1 MVDAHGRFC
10 FLFSL
15 FVVLAKSDG
24 LVTLGRFV
32 QDPLPVEPFNVTTT
46 SPRLNVCFWNLQ
58 LHGLARTL
66 LWTAE
71 ANLIEL
77 LVKVATVT
85 DMVSLQGEY
94 KLDGGSALLSFISV
108 GGEGQFWMN
117 ATNVST
123 VATATF
129 EEGPNGRPRVRDVD
143 VRLELRN
150 IKFHMENLMGGGSLA
165 RVGNSMLNKINGTI
179 FKLAEE
185 SLHTTVQENI
195 RQRIN
200 SELSRISVERSE
212 SLVDG
217 LIALVGEQIRT
228 TGADP
233 FKIADQHHSFKQDLL
248 FFTVHSEAHL
258 TRGRLHGLS
267 TVQRSGNLMAY
278 YKDRTVTI
286 HADLEF
292 RQLSGTFRWRARVQ
306 GSRFS
311 GRVSLTV
318 SGVALH
324 LRLTLPVGD
333 NVTVAGP
340 LHLEE
345 LKLTDVGQV
354 RLHFHGADSLDF
366 LLEALTNLIIDE
378 IKQDLAHVVLELLED
393 SIRRKIATLQLSEF
407 V

>member
-1 MVDAHGRFC
+1 
-10 FLFSL
+10 
-15 FVVLAKSDG
+15 
-24 LVTLGRFV
+24 
-32 QDPLPVEPFNVTTT
+32 
-46 SPRLNVCFWNLQ
+46 
-58 LHGLARTL
+58 
-66 LWTAE
+66 
-71 ANLIEL
+71 
-77 LVKVATVT
+77 
-85 DMVSLQGEY
+85 
-94 KLDGGSALLSFISV
+94 
-108 GGEGQFWMN
+108 
-117 ATNVST
+117 
-123 VATATF
+123 
-129 EEGPNGRPRVRDVD
+129 
-143 VRLELRN
+143 
-150 IKFHMENLMGGGSLA
+150 
-165 RVGNSMLNKINGTI
+165 
-179 FKLAEE
+179 
-185 SLHTTVQENI
+185 
-195 RQRIN
+195 
-200 SELSRISVERSE
+200 
-212 SLVDG
+212 
-217 LIALVGEQIRT
+217 
-228 TGADP
+228 
-233 FKIADQHHSFKQDLL
+233 
-248 FFTVHSEAHL
+248 
-258 TRGRLHGLS
+258 
-267 TVQRSGNLMAY
+267 MAY